1 MGKSITNSGN
11 SGRDAAEP
19 SAAVFA
25 MDPSASFASS
35 SSDFPAAGAGGAPTD
50 PAQAKAAAARNS
62 KKYREEL
69 DSAKSRLAD
78 QKFNVADYPDPL
90 LPRQGPPSLPR
101 GVTAETEEK
110 LRTLVQSL
118 KTENANA

>member
-1 MGKSITNSGN
+1 
-11 SGRDAAEP
+11 
-19 SAAVFA
+19 

-78 QKFNVADYPDPL
+78 QKFNVGKDFGACALAPVSPVSSA
-90 LPRQGPPSLPR
+90 PPTFPE
-101 GVTAETEEK
+101 GEAE
-110 LRTLVQSL
+110 
-118 KTENANA
+118 